1 MTMHNAFKGKTGGTY
16 HYLIYSAS
24 NYYIRVNKYVLLIP
38 CKTDWLL
45 KKSCVILMNWY
56 TAIWNI
62 KGFLLIK
69 LSKK

>member
-38 CKTDWLL
+38 CKTD
-45 KKSCVILMNWY
+45 
-56 TAIWNI
+56 
-62 KGFLLIK
+62 
-69 LSKK
+69 